1 MGKTNVGE
9 SVIIKKKN
17 ENVKTNYRKIRKKKK
32 RIMTWMLIWLNWNV
46 ITINI
51 ILRLLDAY
59 ILVCDFVHIHK
70 YN

>member
-1 MGKTNVGE
+1 MGKRNVGE

-17 ENVKTNYRKIRKKKK
+17 ENVKTNYRKIRKKK

-59 ILVCDFVHIHK
+59 RLVCNLVHIHK

>member
-17 ENVKTNYRKIRKKKK
+17 ENVKTNYRKIRKKK

-51 ILRLLDAY
+51 ILRPLDAY
-59 ILVCDFVHIHK
+59 RLVCNFVHIHK

>member
-32 RIMTWMLIWLNWNV
+32 IMTWMLMWLNWNV
-46 ITINI
+46 TTINI
-51 ILRLLDAY
+51 ILQLLDAY
-59 ILVCDFVHIHK
+59 RLVCNFVYIHK

>member
-1 MGKTNVGE
+1 MSKRNVGE
-9 SVIIKKKN
+9 SVIIKKKK

-59 ILVCDFVHIHK
+59 RLVCNFVHIHK

>member
-17 ENVKTNYRKIRKKKK
+17 ENVKTNYRKIRKKK

-59 ILVCDFVHIHK
+59 RLVCNFVHIHK